1 MVVAIIVTAV
11 VVLVVG
17 IVVVVV
23 VEVVAV
29 VDVAVIFCLRL
40 FGTNNYQKVKFL
52 SRNRNREPSLEP
64 AREVVIVRLKVDSD
78 GKSYSESF
86 IATETHEPVCQF
98 CATRNVFFSN
108 KCKFLSRTMNHLSQ
122 RQTRNLLEQ
131 KKPELQKNSS
141 DCWADAFLVSSRSCF
156 ALGCIFRR
164 LSFPKKDFPAGS
176 HQSSRA
182 QSFWNN
188 CSELWNEVL
197 VMQLLKPSLKVE
209 LRRRN
214 LY

>member
-1 MVVAIIVTAV
+1 MTRKPFWAEKINWSIAAAAAVVAAVVVVVVVVVVVDVMVVAIIVTAV

-86 IATETHEPVCQF
+86 IATETHEPVCLF
-98 CATRNVFFSN
+98 CATRKCFF
-108 KCKFLSRTMNHLSQ
+108 L
-122 RQTRNLLEQ
+122 QTNANFFREQ
-131 KKPELQKNSS
+131 
-141 DCWADAFLVSSRSCF
+141 
-156 ALGCIFRR
+156 
-164 LSFPKKDFPAGS
+164 
-176 HQSSRA
+176 
-182 QSFWNN
+182 
-188 CSELWNEVL
+188 
-197 VMQLLKPSLKVE
+197 
-209 LRRRN
+209 
-214 LY
+214 